1 MNGLKDKGMP
11 DAQASAALALRALE
25 WLLRD
30 DGRRERF
37 MAMTGCG
44 PEDLRAAAETPW
56 LLAAV
61 LEYLLGDES
70 LLLAFCAD
78 CDIAPDMPRLAHLRL
93 TRG

>member
-1 MNGLKDKGMP
+1 MKHKGMP
-11 DAQASAALALRALE
+11 DAEVSAALALRALE

-37 MAMTGCG
+37 MALTGCG
-44 PEDLRAAAETPW
+44 PEDLRAAAQSSW
-56 LLAAV
+56 LLVAV
-61 LEYLLGDES
+61 LDYLLSDES

-78 CDIAPDMPRLAHLRL
+78 GDIAPDLPRLAQLRL